1 MYTFAMTRIESSSKW
16 NSKKYVLPK
25 IWHWKEKFRRNKI
38 EFCGD
43 PWEGFGSSSDAWW
56 YWYFFISKS
65 FKNIQPFNSS
75 VCSLSY
81 SCETLIEPGASSELR
96 SQGFVVRLLISGACL
111 HSLMECVLC
120 FTKLPCSPLE
130 HACVL
135 YVCTFALLN
144 YCAWGKKKILWW
156 AKETVSM
163 PMDPCHPRSE
173 RVTVKAQ
180 QWDSHLEEFRNSEG
194 KVLWNRLNLP
204 WDLPSKSSPTASMAE
219 TQLSEEGKLSK

>member
-43 PWEGFGSSSDAWW
+43 PREGFGSSSDAWW

-130 HACVL
+130 HPCVL

-144 YCAWGKKKILWW
+144 YCAWGKKKDFM
-156 AKETVSM
+156 VSKRDSLYAHGSLS
-163 PMDPCHPRSE
+163 PKKWESDSKGTAVGFPPGGIQKFRRESP
-173 RVTVKAQ
+173 VKQ
-180 QWDSHLEEFRNSEG
+180 VEPPLG
-194 KVLWNRLNLP
+194 P
-204 WDLPSKSSPTASMAE
+204 P
-219 TQLSEEGKLSK
+219 